1 MTVLPE
7 VLQGNRLESLG
18 DVFYQIR
25 LTLALVHDFAVAC
38 GERGED
44 GVLDPYTWCT
54 LETMTGDARKALER
68 ASDGLPAGLTNARLE
83 AWAKENTLELARQ
96 LRELADQTE
105 RNHKAG
111 YGPKPA
117 AVPTQ
122 PEGA

>member
-7 VLQGNRLESLG
+7 VLQGNRLESLE

-54 LETMTGDARKALER
+54 VETMTGDARGCR
-68 ASDGLPAGLTNARLE
+68 PGGNSWFRPSCSTSRF
-83 AWAKENTLELARQ
+83 
-96 LRELADQTE
+96 
-105 RNHKAG
+105 
-111 YGPKPA
+111 P
-117 AVPTQ
+117 V
-122 PEGA
+122 